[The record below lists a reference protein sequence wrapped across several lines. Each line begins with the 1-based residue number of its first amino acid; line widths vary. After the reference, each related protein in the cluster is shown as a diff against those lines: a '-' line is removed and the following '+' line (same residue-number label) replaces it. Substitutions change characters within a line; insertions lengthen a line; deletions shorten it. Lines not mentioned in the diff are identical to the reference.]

1 MPARKE
7 VVDLCEMVARVE
19 RGSQRPDSIS
29 RQCPDTIPEPA
40 PLRLRDLIDE
50 RVVDLEEMLDV

>member
-1 MPARKE
+1 
-7 VVDLCEMVARVE
+7 MVARVE
-19 RGSQRPDSIS
+19 RGSQRPDSIYDNWFYRHVIS